1 MLLFLC
7 NGYVYLPFGICQLL
21 RGQEICLI
29 CLFMDAV
36 PLSHQPLCMFVFWV
50 ILFDENESKMAAL
63 YYETSVD
70 TCRISQKYNPR
81 TLTNVLLY
89 LFISLVLP
97 YPRTNFTQRV
107 QTCSI

>member
-1 MLLFLC
+1 MREEKEEGKVVAQVEVQRC
-7 NGYVYLPFGICQLL
+7 CSSCVTVNVYLHFGICQLL

-50 ILFDENESKMAAL
+50 ILFDENESKMTAL

-81 TLTNVLLY
+81 TLDKC
-89 LFISLVLP
+89 FIVP
-97 YPRTNFTQRV
+97 FH
-107 QTCSI
+107 